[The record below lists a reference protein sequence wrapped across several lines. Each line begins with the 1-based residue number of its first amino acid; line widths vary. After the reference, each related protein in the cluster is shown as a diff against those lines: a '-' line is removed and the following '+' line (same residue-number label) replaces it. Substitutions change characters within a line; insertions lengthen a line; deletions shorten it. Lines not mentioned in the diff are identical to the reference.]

1 MATCG
6 WHPLEGRC
14 HPNAERSKELA
25 EGDKGVFPQGRSCGS
40 SCLWAE
46 VPPPRPLQGEKHP
59 REEQEE

>member
-1 MATCG
+1 M
-6 WHPLEGRC
+6 EGRC